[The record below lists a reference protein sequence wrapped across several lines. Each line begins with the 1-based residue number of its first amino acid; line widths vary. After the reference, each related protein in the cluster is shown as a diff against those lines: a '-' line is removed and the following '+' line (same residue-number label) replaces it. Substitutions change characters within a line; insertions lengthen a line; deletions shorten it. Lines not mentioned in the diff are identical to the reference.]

1 MYPHTKFLADLL
13 HEERAPPPDLGDQAV
28 RMPQDDPRVY
38 TMQLKKKRMSG
49 LLKTMLK
56 DAGYGDLSRMTTFH
70 NERLENRE

>member
-1 MYPHTKFLADLL
+1 
-13 HEERAPPPDLGDQAV
+13 
-28 RMPQDDPRVY
+28 
-38 TMQLKKKRMSG
+38 MQLKKKRMSG